1 LLSPTTVH
9 LTQDFSQAAMAI
21 SATHM
26 HMNANCTSARS
37 GRSNPALSFSSY
49 VCGNKSAFSI
59 RDRSARGETR
69 GSLVVQMA
77 ASREKKHRDV
87 NMLKGMLSNDDTL
100 LVAGFRFQGLS
111 VRKFIESPTP
121 ERASLFRYRPAAP
134 GTTMHVS
141 NSCVSPPKF
150 SFCPETTHA

>member
-1 LLSPTTVH
+1 
-9 LTQDFSQAAMAI
+9 MAI

-26 HMNANCTSARS
+26 HMNANCISARS
-37 GRSNPALSFSSY
+37 GRSSPALSFSSY

-59 RDRSARGETR
+59 RGRSARGERR

-121 ERASLFRYRPAAP
+121 ERASLSDIVQPHPARRCMSAS
-134 GTTMHVS
+134 HVS
-141 NSCVSPPKF
+141 PRPNFRFALKLRMRDGLAMKA
-150 SFCPETTHA
+150 T